1 MTYTVDRITLEFAR
15 FGCQT
20 RLAQIDAQLNGLAA
34 GNTATINITRQGTKR
49 GRPAG
54 ARSHHGGP
62 KVPTITLDVGGVPSI
77 AEAQVIAAGT
87 PGTPAPGPAK
97 RVLTERQKRAVSAN
111 LKKARAVR
119 AAKTAGTGGG
129 TMTAAAGN

>member
-87 PGTPAPGPAK
+87 PGTAPTPTK
-97 RVLTERQKRAVSAN
+97 RVLTARQKRALSAN
-111 LKKARAVR
+111 LKKARAAR